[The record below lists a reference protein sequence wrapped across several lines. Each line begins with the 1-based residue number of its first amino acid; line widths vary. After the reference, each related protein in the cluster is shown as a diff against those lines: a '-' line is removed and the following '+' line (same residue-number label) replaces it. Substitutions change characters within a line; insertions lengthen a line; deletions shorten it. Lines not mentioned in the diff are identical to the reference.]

1 LPEEYVSP
9 LNARASHPN
18 ASVIFDN
25 IYNPQSGMTAPP
37 PRNTYPYTENYRLIT
52 QLRVLLTALV
62 NLNPEFAEDVA
73 AYIVG
78 DDENNQQAADEVLA
92 STIAALPDDKLTG
105 FALRLVFTDYTAIPR
120 EGEVDFLAEAE
131 VAA

>member
-1 LPEEYVSP
+1 MVE
-9 LNARASHPN
+9 NAPA
-18 ASVIFDN
+18 IF
-25 IYNPQSGMTAPP
+25 SAA
-37 PRNTYPYTENYRLIT
+37 

-78 DDENNQQAADEVLA
+78 DDENNQQTADEVLA

-105 FALRLVFTDYTAIPR
+105 FALRLITPQFRAR
-120 EGEVDFLAEAE
+120 EKSIS
-131 VAA
+131 